1 MKTLNDLRQCDVF
14 DYSVLKDLQSL
25 SPVNLNVTLSEK
37 SFCVV
42 VTQDCDIVHE
52 ETDEEPF
59 IEFII
64 GNFSEAK
71 SCKNGRSPRKLHLE
85 NNGQI
90 LEFIIHNRF
99 FIKKDTLVGF
109 EFSDVLFE
117 LTFDNKKILKKWLG
131 NRYTRAAFPDEFN
144 TRLSKSNASK
154 IIEKSLSSKVSHIF
168 FEVED
173 AELSSEESYE
183 LNVLVVLDMDSM
195 YKENPDL
202 NEQTVKAKYEKDF
215 TEAFETNGIEV
226 FLRVVSEDEVTLKD
240 LQNYKRWDKDS
251 ISFSKKN
258 QSLPIEEIDKLV

>member
-14 DYSVLKDLQSL
+14 DNTVLKRLQKL
-25 SPVNLNVTLSEK
+25 KPVNLNVALSEK

-42 VTQDCDIVHE
+42 ITQDCDIVHE

-64 GNFSEAK
+64 GNFSEDK
-71 SCKNGRSPRKLHLE
+71 SCKNGRNPRKLHLE

-99 FIKKDTLVGF
+99 FVKKDSLIGF
-109 EFSDVLFE
+109 KFSDVLFE
-117 LTFDNKKILKKWLG
+117 LSPDNTKILKKWLG

-144 TRLSKSNASK
+144 TRLAKAKVSKLT
-154 IIEKSLSSKVSHIF
+154 EKGISSRVSHIF

-173 AELSSEESYE
+173 RELPSEEIYQ
-183 LNVLVVLDMDSM
+183 LNVMVVVDNSYDVNKNDIEDA
-195 YKENPDL
+195 YFEVF
-202 NEQTVKAKYEKDF
+202 EHIEGI
-215 TEAFETNGIEV
+215 ETN
-226 FLRVVSEDEVTLKD
+226 LRVVTEDEVTLKD

-251 ISFSKKN
+251 ISFSQKN

>member
-14 DYSVLKDLQSL
+14 DYSVLNSLQGL
-25 SPVNLNVTLSEK
+25 SPVNLNVALSDK

-52 ETDEEPF
+52 PTEEDPF

-64 GNFSEAK
+64 GNLSEDK
-71 SCKNGRSPRKLHLE
+71 SCKNGRNPRKLHLE

-99 FIKKDTLVGF
+99 FVKKDSLAGF
-109 EFSDVLFE
+109 DFSDVLFE
-117 LTFDNKKILKKWLG
+117 LTLDNKKILKKWLG

-144 TRLSKSNASK
+144 TRLAKAKVSKLT
-154 IIEKSLSSKVSHIF
+154 EKGISTRVSHIF

-173 AELSSEESYE
+173 KELLTDEIYN
-183 LNVLVVLDMDSM
+183 LNVMVVVDDSA
-195 YKENPDL
+195 D
-202 NEQTVKAKYEKDF
+202 TEKDKIEDAYF
-215 TEAFETNGIEV
+215 EV
-226 FLRVVSEDEVTLKD
+226 FDSIDGIKSNLRVVTEDEITLKD
-240 LQNYKRWDKDS
+240 LQKYKRWDKDS
-251 ISFSKKN
+251 ISFSKKK

>member
-14 DYSVLKDLQSL
+14 DNTVLKGLQKL
-25 SPVNLNVTLSEK
+25 KPVNLNVALSEK

-42 VTQDCDIVHE
+42 ITQDCDIVHTPPE
-52 ETDEEPF
+52 EEPF

-64 GNFSEAK
+64 GNLSEDR
-71 SCKNGRSPRKLHLE
+71 SCKNGKNPRKLHLE

-99 FIKKDTLVGF
+99 FIKKESLASF
-109 EFSDVLFE
+109 EFSDTLFE
-117 LTFDNKKILKKWLG
+117 ITADNTKVLRKWLG

-144 TRLSKSNASK
+144 ARLAKAKVSKLT
-154 IIEKSLSSKVSHIF
+154 EKGISSRVSHIF

-173 AELSSEESYE
+173 RELPSEKIYQ
-183 LNVLVVLDMDSM
+183 LNVMVVVNNSTD
-195 YKENPDL
+195 
-202 NEQTVKAKYEKDF
+202 TEKDKI
-215 TEAFETNGIEV
+215 EDAYFEVFDSIEGIESN
-226 FLRVVSEDEVTLKD
+226 LRVVTEDEVTLKD

>member
-1 MKTLNDLRQCDVF
+1 MKTLNDLRQCDIF
-14 DYSVLKDLQSL
+14 DNSVLKGLQNL
-25 SPVNLNVTLSEK
+25 CPVNLNVAMSEE

-42 VTQDCDIVHE
+42 ITQDCDIVHE

-99 FIKKDTLVGF
+99 FVKKDSLIGF

-117 LTFDNKKILKKWLG
+117 LTPDNTKILKKWLG

-144 TRLSKSNASK
+144 TRLKNAKVEK
-154 IIEKSLSSKVSHIF
+154 ITEKGISSKVSHIF

-173 AELSSEESYE
+173 RELSSEEIYQ
-183 LNVLVVLDMDSM
+183 LNVMVVVDNSDDVDKNAIEDA
-195 YKENPDL
+195 YFEVFDNI
-202 NEQTVKAKYEKDF
+202 EGI
-215 TEAFETNGIEV
+215 ETN
-226 FLRVVSEDEVTLKD
+226 LRVVTEDEVTLKD
-240 LQNYKRWDKDS
+240 LHNYKRWDKDS
-251 ISFSKKN
+251 ISFSKQN
-258 QSLPIEEIDKLV
+258 QSLPIEEIDKLI

>member
-14 DYSVLKDLQSL
+14 DNSVLNSLQSL
-25 SPVNLNVTLSEK
+25 SPVNLKVALSEK

-42 VTQDCDIVHE
+42 ITQDCDIVHE

-71 SCKNGRSPRKLHLE
+71 SCKNGKSPRKLHLE

-99 FIKKDTLVGF
+99 FVKKDSLVGF
-109 EFSDVLFE
+109 EFSDILFE
-117 LTFDNKKILKKWLG
+117 LTPDNTKILKKWLG

-144 TRLSKSNASK
+144 ARLAKAKVSKL
-154 IIEKSLSSKVSHIF
+154 IEKGISSRVSHIF

-173 AELSSEESYE
+173 RELPSEEIYQ
-183 LNVLVVLDMDSM
+183 LNVMVVVDNSDDVNKNDIEDT
-195 YKENPDL
+195 Y
-202 NEQTVKAKYEKDF
+202 F
-215 TEAFETNGIEV
+215 EV
-226 FLRVVSEDEVTLKD
+226 FDNIEGIKTNLSVVTEDEVTLKD
-240 LQNYKRWDKDS
+240 LQKYKRWDKDS
-251 ISFSKKN
+251 ISFSRKN